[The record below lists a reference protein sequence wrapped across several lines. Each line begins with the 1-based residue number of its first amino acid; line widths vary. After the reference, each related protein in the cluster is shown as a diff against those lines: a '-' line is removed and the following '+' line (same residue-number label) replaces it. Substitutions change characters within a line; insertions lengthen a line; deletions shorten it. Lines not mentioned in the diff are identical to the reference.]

1 MVTVPTE
8 VCRLA
13 AITSS
18 IGATADRSRE
28 LTVLTACSARRC
40 PRDRSVAATR
50 ASVTSRP
57 QQSAAGAGQRGE
69 VVLPLESALVG
80 PESQDRL
87 ERGGVHLAAG
97 ADAVQRVE
105 QRRVHL
111 LGDLGVGVGQG

>member
-18 IGATADRSRE
+18 IGATADRSSE
-28 LTVLTACSARRC
+28 LTVLTACRARRC
-40 PRDRSVAATR
+40 PRGRSVATTPAC
-50 ASVTSRP
+50 VTSPP
-57 QQSAAGAGQRGE
+57 QQAAAGAGERGE
-69 VVLPLESALVG
+69 VVLGFEAALVRAQ
-80 PESQDRL
+80 PQDRL
-87 ERGGVHLAAG
+87 EGGRLHRAAR

-111 LGDLGVGVGQG
+111 LGDL